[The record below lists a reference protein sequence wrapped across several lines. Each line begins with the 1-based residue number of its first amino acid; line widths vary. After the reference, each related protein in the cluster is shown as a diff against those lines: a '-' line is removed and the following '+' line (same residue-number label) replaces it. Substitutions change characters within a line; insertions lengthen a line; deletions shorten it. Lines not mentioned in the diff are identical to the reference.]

1 MADTRTLTY
10 SFAASKLTLSSL
22 IESDPSLRSTIEGL
36 LPKTEAR
43 ENSSTLKSGT
53 LSAPLPTVVL
63 DRLAREAAYE
73 QTSQEGAKWGAVMKR
88 IKEADQLKFPLQLG
102 GTASQG
108 SSKDRQRG
116 GVKSGGDLMG
126 DFQVG
131 LEEEC
136 TS

>member
-1 MADTRTLTY
+1 
-10 SFAASKLTLSSL
+10 
-22 IESDPSLRSTIEGL
+22 

-43 ENSSTLKSGT
+43 ETASTLKSGT
-53 LSAPLPTVVL
+53 LAAPLPTVVL
-63 DRLAREAAYE
+63 DRIAREAAYE

-126 DFQVG
+126 DFQVC
-131 LEEEC
+131 L
-136 TS
+136 